1 MSKLATIKIK
11 DENFLSRKQEVL
23 TAIRGYGLG
32 GAIIPPRFISDNSGV
47 QIYNPTYV
55 AHQRQ
60 EQLLS
65 SWLLSSISSTLLPR
79 FVGHDSA
86 RGIWQA
92 VDQLFAAQST
102 TRVMNYKFKLQ
113 ALKKG
118 SCQ

>member
-11 DENFLSRKQEVL
+11 DENFLSWKQQVL

-32 GAIIPPRFISDNSGV
+32 GAIIPPHFISDNSGV

-65 SWLLSSISSTLLPR
+65 SWLLSSISPLFFLVSLVMIQLVLFGKQSINYLPLNLLQ
-79 FVGHDSA
+79 G
-86 RGIWQA
+86 
-92 VDQLFAAQST
+92 
-102 TRVMNYKFKLQ
+102 
-113 ALKKG
+113 
-118 SCQ
+118 